1 MGEGEGGYSFSK
13 HCHRR
18 NYILQLKRRQLRELF
33 CSFIHLAIRQSPG
46 EIKSREMEMGCHSWV
61 DCLAASR
68 DQERSRAG
76 RWRWAVLQP
85 DINKDIKPHIIMG
98 SHSWMDCLTAELFLG
113 NCFSD
118 IVFVTLFRTAVET
131 AIRGVHKLLGTGG
144 VPASLTL
151 LFWRWL
157 TMSSVFTGRRARTSY
172 S

>member
-1 MGEGEGGYSFSK
+1 M
-13 HCHRR
+13 
-18 NYILQLKRRQLRELF
+18 L
-33 CSFIHLAIRQSPG
+33 LAETR
-46 EIKSREMEMGCHSWV
+46 K
-61 DCLAASR
+61 
-68 DQERSRAG
+68 DQEQGGGDGLSFN
-76 RWRWAVLQP
+76 P
-85 DINKDIKPHIIMG
+85 TSEDIKPHIIMG

-118 IVFVTLFRTAVET
+118 IVFVTVFRTAVET